1 MSDLKEFV
9 SKLFDSSVNET
20 LKQNDL
26 PHYAVRLAVGTSISM
41 LLISL
46 VLNEEQFTTEVLGA
60 PLSLWALMA
69 FVFYFV
75 GLVIDL
81 VSISI
86 FSRQLEVTAK
96 DNRFFYF
103 NREGNRY
110 LLMKSIFLSSLLY
123 VLSMIFYILASLYFV
138 SDLTV
143 GFIEYYGL
151 FLSAILSIA
160 CFSYGVSKR
169 QSTKEALILFRE
181 HEGRSMEEQLR
192 SLADELVQDHR
203 EELEELKHDLKYKV
217 EALKN
222 SHETIAELKAIKDDR
237 SVLKDQIFKQK
248 DKEQELNDNAF
259 KLAAQIAYLE
269 NELKSKD
276 AKILECEK
284 AEGSIEELVKK
295 RTSEAMKELD
305 HQIKLRTLD
314 AEIETKKQIVA
325 FFDDKFFQTAK
336 SKSED

>member
-1 MSDLKEFV
+1 MSDLAEFA
-9 SKLFDSSVNET
+9 SKLFDSTVNET

-46 VLNEEQFTTEVLGA
+46 VLNEEQFTTEVLDA
-60 PLSLWALMA
+60 PFLLWALMV

-110 LLMKSIFLSSLLY
+110 LLMKSIFLSSSLY

-138 SDLTV
+138 SDLSV

-151 FLSAILSIA
+151 FLSVVLSIA
-160 CFSYGVSKR
+160 CFSYGVQKR

-181 HEGRSMEEQLR
+181 HEGRSTEEQLR
-192 SLADELVQDHR
+192 SLADDLVQEHKDKLK
-203 EELEELKHDLKYKV
+203 EAQNSLKEKVLELN
-217 EALKN
+217 N
-222 SHETIAELKAIKDDR
+222 SHKDITNLKAIKDDR
-237 SVLKDQIFKQK
+237 SALLKKLSAQK
-248 DKEQELNDNAF
+248 DKEQELNDKSF
-259 KLAAQIAYLE
+259 KLTAQITHLE
-269 NELKSKD
+269 SELKLKD
-276 AKILECEK
+276 AKLLESKKVES
-284 AEGSIEELVKK
+284 SIEELVMQ
-295 RTSEAMKELD
+295 RTSEAIKELD
-305 HQIKLRTLD
+305 HKIKLRTLD
-314 AEIETKKQIVA
+314 AEIETKKQIIA
-325 FFDDKFFQTAK
+325 FFDTKFFRAEEH
-336 SKSED
+336 KSED